1 MENRYLILDQSNTV
15 VNIIIYDGVSE
26 YNPGERLTIEP
37 HPLEQDGSYSYV
49 TIGSIKNTDGSWTH
63 PEPVVSE

>member
-1 MENRYLILDQSNTV
+1 MEDKYLILDDTSTV
-15 VNIIIYDGVSE
+15 VNIIVYNGVSE
-26 YNPGERLTIEP
+26 YNPGESLSVEL
-37 HPLEQDGSYSYV
+37 HPKELDGSYTYI

>member
-26 YNPGERLTIEP
+26 YNPGEGLTIESY
-37 HPLEQDGSYSYV
+37 PLEQDGSYSYV
-49 TIGSIKNTDGSWTH
+49 TIGSTRNIDGSWTH